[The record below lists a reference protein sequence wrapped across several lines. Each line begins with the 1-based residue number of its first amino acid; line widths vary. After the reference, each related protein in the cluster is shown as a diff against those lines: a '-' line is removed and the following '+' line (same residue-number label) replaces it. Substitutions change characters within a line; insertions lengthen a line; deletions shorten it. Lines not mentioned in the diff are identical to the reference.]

1 MEAVGKAV
9 AGAADAARVSV
20 AAPKQQAKAVTAS
33 APIAGIR

>member
-1 MEAVGKAV
+1 MEAVGKAA

-20 AAPKQQAKAVTAS
+20 AVPKQPAQAVTAS